1 MESQDYPPWIAG
13 RLPTSLSGNVAA
25 PAAPAAPAATAI
37 PAQIFKQGRKHTH
50 KAKNDER
57 KIIMRNLIN
66 KLDLALVDSA
76 RELEAVHAEQAIPNP
91 LATLIHDFFSLVIQ
105 VSDGT
110 KNHRGKAPPTT
121 LKSAKGLTK
130 PLESFKVSVDG
141 LLTTSTTSPALRD
154 VLGELIADVAHFIEQ
169 IKMTHAMVT
178 VVDGKPLMRNRP
190 VKHDVK
196 VAFAELVD
204 EHQNLHGAAAFP
216 KSGSTLAQLKARGHD
231 VSPRTLRDWR
241 KQMTN
246 NTFGHFVQKNRQ

>member
-1 MESQDYPPWIAG
+1 MKNEDYPSWIAG

-25 PAAPAAPAATAI
+25 PVAPAMPAHTV
-37 PAQIFKQGRKHTH
+37 KQGKKYTRKT
-50 KAKNDER
+50 KNGER
-57 KIIMRNLIN
+57 KVMMRNLIN
-66 KLDLALVDSA
+66 KLDLALVKSA

-91 LATLIHDFFSLVIQ
+91 LATLILDFFSLVIQ

-130 PLESFKVSVDG
+130 PLESFKVSVHG

-154 VLGELIADVAHFIEQ
+154 VLGELIADVAHFIQQ
-169 IKMTHAMVT
+169 IRMTHAMVT
-178 VVDGKPLMRNRP
+178 VVNGKPLMRNRP
-190 VKHDVK
+190 AKRDAM

-231 VSPRTLRDWR
+231 VSPRKLRDWR
-241 KQMTN
+241 KPMTN
-246 NTFGHFVQKNRQ
+246 NTFGDFAQKKRQ

>member
-1 MESQDYPPWIAG
+1 MESQDYPSWIAG
-13 RLPTSLSGNVAA
+13 RMPTSLSGNV
-25 PAAPAAPAATAI
+25 AAPAATAI
-37 PAQIFKQGRKHTH
+37 PAQIFKQGKKYTRKT
-50 KAKNDER
+50 KNGER
-57 KIIMRNLIN
+57 KVMMRNLIN

-91 LATLIHDFFSLVIQ
+91 LATLILDFFNMVIQ

-121 LKSAKGLTK
+121 LKSAKGLTQ
-130 PLESFKVSVDG
+130 PLESFKVSVHG
-141 LLTTSTTSPALRD
+141 LVPPSTTSSELRN
-154 VLGELIADVAHFIEQ
+154 VLDKLMADVADFIEQ
-169 IKMTHAMVT
+169 IRRTHAIVT

-190 VKHDVK
+190 AKRDAM

-246 NTFGHFVQKNRQ
+246 NTFGHFVQHRKQQ